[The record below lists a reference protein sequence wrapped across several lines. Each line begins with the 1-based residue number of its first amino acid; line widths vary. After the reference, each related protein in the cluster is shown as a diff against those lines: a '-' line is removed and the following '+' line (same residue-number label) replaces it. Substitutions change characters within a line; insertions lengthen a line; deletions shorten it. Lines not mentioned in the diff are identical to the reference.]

1 MHFHE
6 YKQAIIESRLITPSL
21 RNDRPALNEAAV
33 ELQRAVEDDGELLP
47 VAVERI
53 VKEYTQFDEQV

>member
-1 MHFHE
+1 MHIHE
-6 YKQAIIESRLITPSL
+6 YEQAIIESSLMTSSL
-21 RNDRPALNEAAV
+21 RNDKEALNEAAS

-53 VKEYTQFDEQV
+53 VQEYTQFDEEN

>member
-6 YKQAIIESRLITPSL
+6 YKQAIIESRLTTPSL
-21 RNDRPALNEAAV
+21 RNDKQALEEAAV
-33 ELQRAVEDDGELLP
+33 EVQRAVEDEGELLP

-53 VKEYTQFDEQV
+53 VGEYTKFDEQ